1 MEITPPLNR
10 QGFMCKLHEN
20 AVMTGSLPLK
30 SCDDFQ
36 SFLQMD
42 RDVFFPQIE
51 LLDHIHEESP
61 NATFLLM
68 FRGMNGWFRR

>member
-1 MEITPPLNR
+1 MKKAALS
-10 QGFMCKLHEN
+10 
-20 AVMTGSLPLK
+20 GSLPLK
-30 SCDDFQ
+30 SCGAFQ
-36 SFLQMD
+36 SFMQMD

-51 LLDHIHEESP
+51 LLDQIHEESP